1 MKIKIICAIGKNNE
15 IGKNNNLIWHLPKDL
30 KFFKEQTLNK
40 TVVMGYNTY
49 KSLPKKLPNRN
60 MIVLYD
66 KEIEGVKTYPNE
78 YIMIQDLNED
88 EIYIIGGASLYDRF
102 INIADEM
109 YLTEINATDKEADTY
124 FPKFDKRNWDSISLG
139 KENDNNID
147 YEFKHYIRKKKIN
160 ISNKRIIIINGTGG
174 SGKDTFVK
182 YVSKYIKTKNYSS
195 IDKVKE
201 IATLI
206 GWTGGK
212 TEKDR
217 KFLSDLKKLTTEY
230 NDMAFNDVK
239 KEVEKFYIS
248 NDELMFIHIREPEE
262 IKKAA
267 DSFAAKTLLVKREG
281 LSNIESNYSD
291 REVDNY
297 NYDFII
303 NNTTLED
310 LDKEAKAFV
319 KKLHK

>member
-1 MKIKIICAIGKNNE
+1 MKIIIICAIGKNNE

-30 KFFKEQTLNK
+30 KFFKEKTLNK

-49 KSLPKKLPNRN
+49 KSLPNKLKDRN
-60 MIVLYD
+60 MIVLYED
-66 KEIEGVKTYPNE
+66 EIEGVKTYPNE
-78 YIMIQDLNED
+78 YIMVQELDDD
-88 EIYIIGGASLYDRF
+88 EIYIIGGSSLYNSF
-102 INIADEM
+102 ISIADEM
-109 YLTEINATDKEADTY
+109 YLTEINATDINADTY
-124 FPKFDKRNWDSISLG
+124 FPKFDKRNWNSTSLG
-139 KENDNNID
+139 KESDNNIE
-147 YEFKHYIRKKKIN
+147 YEFKHYIRKKPIN
-160 ISNKRIIIINGTGG
+160 HNKKIIIINGTGG

-206 GWTGGK
+206 GWNGGK

-217 KFLSDLKKLTTEY
+217 KFLSDLKKLTTDY

-239 KEVEKFYIS
+239 KEVEKFYTS

-262 IKKAA
+262 IKRASNA
-267 DSFAAKTLLVKREG
+267 FCAKTLLVKREG
-281 LSNIESNYSD
+281 LNNISTNYSD

-297 NYDFII
+297 NYDYII
-303 NNTTLED
+303 NNTTLEE
-310 LDKEAKAFV
+310 LDKDAKAFV
-319 KKLHK
+319 KKLTK